1 MQKSH
6 FLEENL
12 FMGLLHIV
20 IFYITYVCAKSIQ
33 CLQPH
38 GL

>member
-12 FMGLLHIV
+12 FMGLLHV
-20 IFYITYVCAKSIQ
+20 FIFYIAYVYAKSIQ
-33 CLQPH
+33 SLRPH